1 MNKLLKL
8 KSLYLLITAISIFT
22 LLSAVYIEYILGVKP
37 CILCLY
43 QRVPYIIAI
52 FFCFYGYYNLKN
64 KLWIYLLVITFLLS
78 AILSGYHVG
87 IENNILRGPA
97 ECSGG
102 LKNFNNVGD
111 LKDQILSKP
120 VINCDEVIW
129 SFFGVSAA
137 SINSL
142 ILLLIFIFNA
152 IYIFQNYASK
162 KKKII

>member
-1 MNKLLKL
+1 MSKLLKL
-8 KSLYLLITAISIFT
+8 KNLYLLLTAISIFT

-87 IENNILRGPA
+87 IENNIFK
-97 ECSGG
+97 EFSGCTSNNTDIIDKDKL
-102 LKNFNNVGD
+102 LKS
-111 LKDQILSKP
+111 LKETQPNCKDVTFKLLGFSLATINIFLSIIIVIL
-120 VINCDEVIW
+120 
-129 SFFGVSAA
+129 
-137 SINSL
+137 
-142 ILLLIFIFNA
+142 
-152 IYIFQNYASK
+152 
-162 KKKII
+162 IIKTIKNEKNR

>member
-37 CILCLY
+37 CVLCIY
-43 QRVPYIIAI
+43 QRVPYMIAI

-87 IENNILRGPA
+87 IENNIFK
-97 ECSGG
+97 EFSGCTSNNTDIIDKDEL
-102 LKNFNNVGD
+102 LKS
-111 LKDQILSKP
+111 LKETQPNCKDVTFKLLGFSLATINIFLSIIIVIL
-120 VINCDEVIW
+120 
-129 SFFGVSAA
+129 
-137 SINSL
+137 
-142 ILLLIFIFNA
+142 
-152 IYIFQNYASK
+152 
-162 KKKII
+162 IIKTIKNEKNR

>member
-22 LLSAVYIEYILGVKP
+22 LLSAIYIEYILGVKP

-52 FFCFYGYYNLKN
+52 FFCFCGYYNLKN

-87 IENNILRGPA
+87 IENNIFK
-97 ECSGG
+97 EFSGCTS
-102 LKNFNNVGD
+102 NNTYIID
-111 LKDQILSKP
+111 KDELL
-120 VINCDEVIW
+120 
-129 SFFGVSAA
+129 
-137 SINSL
+137 NSL
-142 ILLLIFIFNA
+142 KETQPNCKDVTFKLLGFSLATINIFLSIIIVIL
-152 IYIFQNYASK
+152 
-162 KKKII
+162 IIKTIKNEKNR

>member
-87 IENNILRGPA
+87 IENNIFK
-97 ECSGG
+97 EFSGCTSNNTDIIDKDEL
-102 LKNFNNVGD
+102 LKS
-111 LKDQILSKP
+111 LKETQPNCKDVTFKIFGFSLATINTVLSL
-120 VINCDEVIW
+120 VL
-129 SFFGVSAA
+129 SAT
-137 SINSL
+137 IIRL
-142 ILLLIFIFNA
+142 II
-152 IYIFQNYASK
+152 K
-162 KKKII
+162 K

>member
-87 IENNILRGPA
+87 IENNIFK
-97 ECSGG
+97 EFSGCTSNNTDIIDKDKL
-102 LKNFNNVGD
+102 LKS
-111 LKDQILSKP
+111 LKETQPNCKDVTFKLLGFSLATINIFLSIIIVIL
-120 VINCDEVIW
+120 
-129 SFFGVSAA
+129 
-137 SINSL
+137 
-142 ILLLIFIFNA
+142 
-152 IYIFQNYASK
+152 
-162 KKKII
+162 IIKTIKNEKNR

>member
-37 CILCLY
+37 CVLCIY
-43 QRVPYIIAI
+43 QRVPYMIAI

-87 IENNILRGPA
+87 IENNIFK
-97 ECSGG
+97 EFSGCTS
-102 LKNFNNVGD
+102 NNTD
-111 LKDQILSKP
+111 IINKDELL
-120 VINCDEVIW
+120 
-129 SFFGVSAA
+129 
-137 SINSL
+137 NSL
-142 ILLLIFIFNA
+142 KETQPNCKDVTFKLLGFSLATINIFLSIIIVIL
-152 IYIFQNYASK
+152 
-162 KKKII
+162 IIKTIKNEKNR

>member
-22 LLSAVYIEYILGVKP
+22 LLSAIYIEYILGVKP

-87 IENNILRGPA
+87 IENNIFK
-97 ECSGG
+97 EFSGCTSNNTDIIDKDKL
-102 LKNFNNVGD
+102 LKS
-111 LKDQILSKP
+111 LKETQPNCKDVTFKLLGFSLATINIFLSIIIVIL
-120 VINCDEVIW
+120 
-129 SFFGVSAA
+129 
-137 SINSL
+137 
-142 ILLLIFIFNA
+142 
-152 IYIFQNYASK
+152 
-162 KKKII
+162 IIKTIKNEKNR

>member
-37 CILCLY
+37 CVLCIY
-43 QRVPYIIAI
+43 QRVPYMIAI

-87 IENNILRGPA
+87 IENNIFK
-97 ECSGG
+97 EFSGCTSNNTDIIDKDEL
-102 LKNFNNVGD
+102 LKS
-111 LKDQILSKP
+111 LKETQPNCKDVTFKLLGFSLATINIFLSIIIVIL
-120 VINCDEVIW
+120 
-129 SFFGVSAA
+129 
-137 SINSL
+137 
-142 ILLLIFIFNA
+142 
-152 IYIFQNYASK
+152 
-162 KKKII
+162 IIKNIKNEKNR